1 MKQNKIRYIPL
12 SVDEELKIELEL
24 KRKRKKSSKGKTSKL
39 YKNLNKKHINK
50 NRSIT
55 SLHL

>member
-24 KRKRKKSSKGKTSKL
+24 KTKKKRSSKGKTSKL
-39 YKNLNKKHINK
+39 YKNLNA
-50 NRSIT
+50 R
-55 SLHL
+55 